1 MRFSVFKNNSKTS
14 VKSNHVNTIN
24 KASKTNN
31 KKPKVSIIKLFR
43 FSTRSEIAVILFSA
57 FLSAGSGCLPPLSIL
72 IYGSYISTIS
82 RNAKGNEDIFATALP
97 IIQLMLLMG
106 TAAII
111 TTYISTCL
119 WIRIGERQARRI
131 RAIYLHSII
140 KQDMSWFDKAKDD
153 SLLTRLAVDT
163 QLIQDGISEKFG
175 LCISFT
181 FQFIAGFAVGFY
193 RGNYAY
199 LFFD

>member
-1 MRFSVFKNNSKTS
+1 MRFPILKNSNKTS
-14 VKSNHVNTIN
+14 VKSNHANTTN
-24 KASKTNN
+24 KTSKTNN
-31 KKPKVSIIKLFR
+31 KKPKISIIKLFR
-43 FSTRSEIAVILFSA
+43 FATRAEIAVIMFSVL
-57 FLSAGSGCLPPLSIL
+57 LSAGSGCLPPLSIL

-82 RNAKGNEDIFATALP
+82 RNAKGNDEVLAMTLP
-97 IIQLMLLMG
+97 TIRLMLLMG
-106 TAAII
+106 TAAIV
-111 TTYISTCL
+111 TAYVSTCL

-131 RAIYLHSII
+131 RVTYLHSII
-140 KQDMSWFDKAKDD
+140 KQDMSWFDNAKDD

-193 RGNYAY
+193 RGN
-199 LFFD
+199 